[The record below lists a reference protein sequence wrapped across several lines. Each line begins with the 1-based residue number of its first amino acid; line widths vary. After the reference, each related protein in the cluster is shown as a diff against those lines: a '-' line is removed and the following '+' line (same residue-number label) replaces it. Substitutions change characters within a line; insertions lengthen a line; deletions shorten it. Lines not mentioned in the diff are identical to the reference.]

1 MLTKIETEKIKENK
15 IYTYFSRMIGII
27 IIYNWWIIWS
37 WMRQCVEIPIIV
49 KTTMD
54 FVDVNQL

>member
-15 IYTYFSRMIGII
+15 IYTYFSRMREII
-27 IIYNWWIIWS
+27 IRYNWWIIWS

>member
-15 IYTYFSRMIGII
+15 IYTYFSRMREII
-27 IIYNWWIIWS
+27 IRYNWWIIWS

-54 FVDVNQL
+54 FGDVNQL